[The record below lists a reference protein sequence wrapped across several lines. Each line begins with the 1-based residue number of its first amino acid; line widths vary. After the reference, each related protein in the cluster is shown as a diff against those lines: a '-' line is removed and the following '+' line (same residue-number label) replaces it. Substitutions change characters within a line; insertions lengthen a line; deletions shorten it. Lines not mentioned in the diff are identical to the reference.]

1 LVKNPFSLKG
11 SSSTLEVMKPSPFVT
26 LLKIL
31 AGLFAVSLV
40 IGVVAFAWLQSE
52 SGSRWILG
60 KVKASAEAQPGIT
73 FNFETGKIEPFSRI
87 FLKGLKVGVKRDG
100 MDVNVDLPE
109 FEAKYSFSILGRSLL
124 LEKLS
129 MTGFKLT
136 GTMELPETS
145 EPAQPEAQKPT
156 DWPSL
161 QEMLDHP
168 SATAELQS
176 IRLEKAS
183 IDLAFSKKGA
193 APMEGR
199 IVFPEADAEF
209 KGKLVAGRAE
219 GSSSFKLASPE
230 NLIRVKMSAA
240 KTEDAPAYTD
250 EISFSPSAEFAGGF
264 ELATPQ
270 DANSGW
276 RFDLKGDKSSFKLA
290 RFVMDRAFGD
300 AKLAPWKVR
309 FNEQAI
315 EAKVHATPARVSL
328 ILDHKGSPILVRMD
342 KEFPAIQPDFSAQ
355 FGTSPDLKAFD
366 FESELSLNQVK
377 LLKAK
382 GKGGLHSG
390 DANLELS
397 GIFHTDSRLAALV
410 PALKS
415 YPEMNIGF
423 EGEFSLPAAK
433 SGETRTMDIKKLSST
448 FQGQEYFVGKMTA
461 TLGSTRADANGSM
474 RFKLPASLFTFL
486 KKAGLWKAQE
496 KPILAQ
502 AEKALIP
509 TALDTDFKAVQSVG
523 EQQTEMTWEGT
534 SRFSGLGVISDTEFS
549 DPMSFTHSFKQ
560 VKPKVGAKEMSG
572 TFGALIPQLVWKK
585 EVDARET
592 RADLAFSMTGEA
604 HPVMKMSWNASQK
617 NLTVRDPA
625 SHAPIPLQGVKSSG
639 EFTINE
645 QGTMIGKN
653 MLFSIHQ
660 DLFKVQ
666 MDITGNERTGKAEI
680 VGKASMKV
688 PKKFPVIAGNRL
700 SGGMEMPWTVQV
712 RGGKEILVNG
722 AMQFQ
727 DMAWSNGKYGFSGLS
742 GKVSLIEALERRGNS
757 VTFARIENP
766 NAFERVDFER
776 IQPYLQESE
785 KTQILEITYEDRK
798 IGPFFGYF
806 SIYQN
811 LMSVNQF
818 NMKLGKDGRA
828 YGEFFID
835 ANPAQLRMGF
845 LSRLTELDLGEILPS
860 RLLKNTT
867 EGSKKISGRGGMVI
881 NLTKSTVEGRMDV
894 TEIGGSQLITMMRAL
909 DPKGK
914 DEKIN
919 RACSALGLAYPTFVG
934 MSFNSGLMDM
944 NIDMSLPAPSM
955 NLRGIPIAGSVA
967 SSFAPMKAMLEKSG
981 YTQAANAT
989 P

>member
-1 LVKNPFSLKG
+1 
-11 SSSTLEVMKPSPFVT
+11 
-26 LLKIL
+26 
-31 AGLFAVSLV
+31 
-40 IGVVAFAWLQSE
+40 
-52 SGSRWILG
+52 
-60 KVKASAEAQPGIT
+60 
-73 FNFETGKIEPFSRI
+73 
-87 FLKGLKVGVKRDG
+87 
-100 MDVNVDLPE
+100 
-109 FEAKYSFSILGRSLL
+109 
-124 LEKLS
+124 
-129 MTGFKLT
+129 
-136 GTMELPETS
+136 
-145 EPAQPEAQKPT
+145 
-156 DWPSL
+156 
-161 QEMLDHP
+161 MLDHP
-168 SATAELQS
+168 QVTAELKS
-176 IRLEKAS
+176 ILLEKAS

-193 APMEGR
+193 APLEGR
-199 IVFPEADAEF
+199 VVFPEADAEF
-209 KGKLVAGRAE
+209 KGKLLAGRAE
-219 GSSSFKLASPE
+219 GSSTFKLASPG

-240 KTEDAPAYTD
+240 KTAETPAYTD
-250 EISFSPSAEFAGGF
+250 EISFSPSAEFEGGF

-270 DANSGW
+270 DEKSGW

-290 RFVMDRAFGD
+290 RFAMDRTFLD
-300 AKLAPWKVR
+300 IKLAPWKIR

-315 EAKVHATPARVSL
+315 EAKVQATPARVSL
-328 ILDHKGSPILVRMD
+328 SLDHKGSPILVRMD
-342 KEFPAIQPDFSAQ
+342 KEFPSIQPDFSAH

-377 LLKAK
+377 LLKAG
-382 GKGGLHSG
+382 GKGGLSAG
-390 DANLELS
+390 DANLEVS
-397 GIFHTDSRLAALV
+397 GVLHTDARLATLA
-410 PALKS
+410 PALKP

-423 EGEFSLPAAK
+423 DGEFFMPAAK
-433 SGETRTMDIKKLSST
+433 SGENRMVNIKKISST
-448 FQGQEYFVGKMTA
+448 FQGQEYFSGKMTA
-461 TLGSTRADANGSM
+461 TFGEVRTDGNGTM
-474 RFKLPASLFTFL
+474 RFKLPESMFAFL
-486 KKAGLWKAQE
+486 KKAGLLKAQE
-496 KPILAQ
+496 KPVLAQ

-509 TALDTDFKAVQSVG
+509 AVLDTDFKVVQSASEG
-523 EQQTEMTWEGT
+523 MTEMTWEGT
-534 SRFSGLGVISDTEFS
+534 SRFSGLGVISDAEFS
-549 DPMSFTHSFKQ
+549 EPMSFTHSFKQ
-560 VKPKVGAKEMSG
+560 VTPKSGAREMSG
-572 TFGALIPQLVWKK
+572 AVGGLIPHLTWKK

-592 RADLAFSMTGEA
+592 RADLTFSMKGDV
-604 HPVMKMSWNASQK
+604 HPVMKMNWNATQK
-617 NLTVRDPA
+617 TLTVRDPA
-625 SHAPIPLQGVKSSG
+625 SNAPIPLQGIKSSG

-680 VGKASMKV
+680 VGKASMTV

-700 SGGMEMPWTVQV
+700 SGGMELPWTVQV
-712 RGGKEILVNG
+712 RGGKEILVQG
-722 AMQFQ
+722 TLQFN

-757 VTFARIENP
+757 VAFARIENP

-785 KTQILEITYEDRK
+785 KTQLLEITYEDRK
-798 IGPFFGYF
+798 IGPFFGYL

-818 NMKLGKDGRA
+818 NMKLGKAGRA

-867 EGSKKISGRGGMVI
+867 QGSKKISGRGGMVI
-881 NLTKSTVEGRMDV
+881 NLTKSTVEGRMDI

-955 NLRGIPIAGSVA
+955 NLRGIPIAGSIA
-967 SSFAPMKAMLEKSG
+967 SSFAPMKAMIEKSG
-981 YTQAANAT
+981 YTQAANSK

>member
-1 LVKNPFSLKG
+1 
-11 SSSTLEVMKPSPFVT
+11 MT

-31 AGLFAVSLV
+31 AGLFAGSV
-40 IGVVAFAWLQSE
+40 IAGLAAFAWLQSE

-60 KVKASAEAQPGIT
+60 KVKASAEAQPGIS
-73 FNFETGKIEPFSRI
+73 FNFEHGKIEPFSRV
-87 FLKGLKVGVKRDG
+87 FLKGLKVGVKREG
-100 MDVNVDLPE
+100 MNLSVDLPE

-129 MTGFKLT
+129 VTGFKLA
-136 GTMELPETS
+136 GSMELPETS
-145 EPAQPEAQKPT
+145 ETSQPEEQKAT
-156 DWPSL
+156 DWASL
-161 QEMLDHP
+161 QQMLDHP
-168 SATAELQS
+168 QATAELKS

-183 IDLAFSKKGA
+183 IDLKFSKKGA

-199 IVFPEADAEF
+199 VVFPEADAEF
-209 KGKLVAGRAE
+209 KAKLVAGKAE
-219 GSSSFKLASPE
+219 GSSFLKLASPE
-230 NLIRVKMSAA
+230 NLIRLKLSVA
-240 KTEDAPAYTD
+240 KTEGAPAHTD
-250 EISFSPSAEFAGGF
+250 EISFSPTAEFAGGF

-290 RFVMDRAFGD
+290 RFVMDRVFGD
-300 AKLAPWKVR
+300 AKLAPWKIR

-328 ILDHKGSPILVRMD
+328 SLDHKGSPILVRME

-377 LLKAK
+377 LLKVS
-382 GKGGLHSG
+382 GNGGLNSG
-390 DANLELS
+390 DASLALS
-397 GIFHTDSRLAALV
+397 GVLHTDARLAALS
-410 PALKS
+410 PALKP

-423 EGEFSLPAAK
+423 EGEFAMPATKA
-433 SGETRTMDIKKLSST
+433 GESRKIDIKKLSST
-448 FQGQEYFVGKMTA
+448 FQGQEYFSGKMTVSSGA
-461 TLGSTRADANGSM
+461 EGAQTRGSI
-474 RFKLPASLFTFL
+474 RFKLPEAVFTFL

-496 KPILAQ
+496 KPILVQ
-502 AEKALIP
+502 AEKALLP
-509 TALDTDFKAVQSVG
+509 ATLDTDFTASQTVSG
-523 EQQTEMTWEGT
+523 ERTEMTWEGS

-549 DPMSFTHSFKQ
+549 EPMSFTHSFKQ
-560 VKPKVGAKEMSG
+560 IAPKAGAKELSG
-572 TFGALIPQLVWKK
+572 TFGGMIPHLVWKK
-585 EVDARET
+585 EVDARDT
-592 RADLAFSMTGEA
+592 RGDLAFSMTGQA
-604 HPVMKMSWNASQK
+604 HPVMKMNWNVSQK
-617 NLTVRDPA
+617 TLTVRDP
-625 SHAPIPLQGVKSSG
+625 STNAPIPLQGAKSSG

-722 AMQFQ
+722 TLQFN

-742 GKVSLIEALERRGNS
+742 GKVSVIEALERRGNA

-785 KTQILEITYEDRK
+785 KTQILEISYEDRK

-811 LMSVNQF
+811 LMAVNQF

-867 EGSKKISGRGGMVI
+867 QGSKKISGRGGMVI
-881 NLTKSTVEGRMDV
+881 NLTKSTVEGRMDI

-914 DEKIN
+914 DEKVN
-919 RACSALGLAYPTFVG
+919 RACAALGLAYPTFVG

-955 NLRGIPIAGSVA
+955 NLRGIPIAGSIA
-967 SSFAPMKAMLEKSG
+967 SSFAPMKAMIEKSG
-981 YTQAANAT
+981 YTQAANT
-989 P
+989 NP